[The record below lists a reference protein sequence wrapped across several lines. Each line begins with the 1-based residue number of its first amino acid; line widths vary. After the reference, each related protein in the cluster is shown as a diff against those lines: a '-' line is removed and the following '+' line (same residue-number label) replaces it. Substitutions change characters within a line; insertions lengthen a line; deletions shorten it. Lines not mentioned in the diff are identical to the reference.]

1 VSTALISK
9 SLRNAL
15 REFLVGLTVR
25 EIRLAFEA
33 AGVVADL
40 EHLPT
45 ESGERRRL
53 VEQHYHTLDFTAPAD
68 ARRFVAACEESM
80 AEAARL
86 DQAGFGTDPRQLTRT
101 RLLECL
107 QRDGFRYEA
116 GKIAPASPDARRI
129 LGVDTSMQ
137 SVSEITRRGIFDEFR
152 STGSA
157 WCGRLSE
164 LEFLNRLYNLSALP
178 SEDSR
183 HKSMEGDVT
192 QHRVRNRDWDDYWVF
207 DDPRLNLLHS
217 TDESFLRFL
226 VQMVDPVV
234 RQSASEVENL
244 VSLINRHLRADHWEL
259 AVKGELSGRP
269 VYTHRR
275 LPASGVQ
282 LPESPE
288 TKDVLSDSYMREL
301 ADKCEKRLKDGDYDG
316 AVTAGRTLL
325 EEVLGQLEYMLT
337 GQRVDHKG
345 DLPKQFKSVSRRLR
359 MDEQRSDLDERFK
372 DVIRGLVQVVNGIAP
387 LRNRMSDG
395 HPRVR
400 KPAAHH
406 ARLVVNAATTAASFL
421 IESYVFQRDNG
432 LLGTPSTEPKPAER

>member
-234 RQSASEVENL
+234 RQSASEVEHR
-244 VSLINRHLRADHWEL
+244 V
-259 AVKGELSGRP
+259 
-269 VYTHRR
+269 HRR
-275 LPASGVQ
+275 GSRPRVVRRARLRVVAAPIAPGEPGAERDLRRRGARRPPARRARA
-282 LPESPE
+282 PEP
-288 TKDVLSDSYMREL
+288 
-301 ADKCEKRLKDGDYDG
+301 
-316 AVTAGRTLL
+316 
-325 EEVLGQLEYMLT
+325 
-337 GQRVDHKG
+337 H
-345 DLPKQFKSVSRRLR
+345 VSRRR
-359 MDEQRSDLDERFK
+359 AR
-372 DVIRGLVQVVNGIAP
+372 RGVPQAHAHLV
-387 LRNRMSDG
+387 
-395 HPRVR
+395 
-400 KPAAHH
+400 AA
-406 ARLVVNAATTAASFL
+406 AWSTPTTSC
-421 IESYVFQRDNG
+421 
-432 LLGTPSTEPKPAER
+432 TTTW